1 MFVLSDLKSRISQ
14 AGEENSLFFNV
25 NQAMLVHLFV
35 KHLILF
41 QGLIPQG
48 IQYINGQINKQLR
61 YGYNV
66 GKGFVTAEE
75 EVLGYIDYL
84 VDEKE
89 IAQTLINRCNYTK
102 ETIIHELGLFIRSP

>member
-1 MFVLSDLKSRISQ
+1 MQSKIIVRDQFAAHWYNFCIFI
-14 AGEENSLFFNV
+14 NH
-25 NQAMLVHLFV
+25 LVP
-35 KHLILF
+35 F

-102 ETIIHELGLFIRSP
+102 ETIIHELGLLF